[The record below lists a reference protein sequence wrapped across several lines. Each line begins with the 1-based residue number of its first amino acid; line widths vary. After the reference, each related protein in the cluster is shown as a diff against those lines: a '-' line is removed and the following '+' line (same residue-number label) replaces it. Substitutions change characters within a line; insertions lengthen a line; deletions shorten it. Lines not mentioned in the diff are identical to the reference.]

1 MDTMEDQLNS
11 RVDKGRNQR
20 PGQSQQIFRPGILRA
35 CDRGRLMDHGFSK
48 NPHHRGIYSL
58 PEIEDTVHRIEG
70 LPVSALYHSKATLRV
85 WEPAHGPVAFVI
97 PV

>member
-1 MDTMEDQLNS
+1 MDMMEAQQKS
-11 RVDKGRNQR
+11 RVDKGGNQR
-20 PGQSQQIFRPGILRA
+20 PEQSQQIFRPGVFRA
-35 CDRGRLMDHGFSK
+35 GDRDRLMDHGFSK

-58 PEIEDTVHRIEG
+58 PEIEDTLGKSEV